1 MGFYSDPSI
10 FDGAHAAVRQTEA
23 SKEAGTDAQM
33 GSAVGKTGNRR
44 PDGKRR
50 GENWVGGWCSR
61 GAKML
66 QMGAQRPSD
75 C

>member
-44 PDGKRR
+44 PDGKCR
-50 GENWVGGWCSR
+50 GGKLGTD
-61 GAKML
+61 A
-66 QMGAQRPSD
+66 QMGSAVEKTG
-75 C
+75 

>member
-10 FDGAHAAVRQTEA
+10 FDGAHAAVRQTET

-33 GSAVGKTGNRR
+33 GSAMEK
-44 PDGKRR
+44 
-50 GENWVGGWCSR
+50 NWVGGGGAQE

-66 QMGAQRPSD
+66 QMGPQRPSD